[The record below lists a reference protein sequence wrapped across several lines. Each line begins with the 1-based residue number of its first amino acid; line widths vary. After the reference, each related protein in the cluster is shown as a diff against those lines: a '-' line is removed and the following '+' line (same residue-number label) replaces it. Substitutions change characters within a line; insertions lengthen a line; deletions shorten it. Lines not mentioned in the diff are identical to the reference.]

1 MTIKDMHY
9 DFKKKLNKTDS
20 QQNRNLLIPEI
31 DWTLN
36 EAKDLYVKIVAFP
49 KRYEGLGFEI
59 GQRTIDDIKTIVEP
73 STCIDVVNNVVTLP
87 EDYMFYVSGEVL
99 MNKGNC
105 LDVKGNLI
113 IRQHNDSFEDS
124 PFDESSFEWRTVNGV
139 FNRDGIRLFN
149 KDFTVSKLCISYIR
163 KMKYIHNAEEFR
175 NGQYKL
181 PSGQILSGS
190 QDCELPEHTHSEIV
204 DIAVLLATGELQIS
218 DYQIKQNKLNF
229 NQINK

>member
-1 MTIKDMHY
+1 MTIQDMHY
-9 DFKKKLNKTDS
+9 DFKKKLNKIDS

-36 EAKDLYVKIVAFP
+36 EAQELYVKIVAFP
-49 KRYEGLGFEI
+49 KKYEYLKFEI

-73 STCIDVVNNVVTLP
+73 SHCIDVIDNVAPLP
-87 EDYMFYVSGEVL
+87 DNYWFFVDGKAY

-105 LDVKGNLI
+105 TNIEGNLF
-113 IRQHNDSFEDS
+113 IRQHSDSFEDS

-139 FNRDGIRLFN
+139 FDRTGIRVSP
-149 KDFTVSKLCISYIR
+149 KDFRVTKLCINYLR
-163 KMKYIHNAEEFR
+163 KMKYIHNAQEFR
-175 NGQYKL
+175 GGQYKL

-190 QDCELPEHTHSEIV
+190 QNCELPEHTHREIV
-204 DIAVLLATGELQIS
+204 DIAVLLATGEMQIP